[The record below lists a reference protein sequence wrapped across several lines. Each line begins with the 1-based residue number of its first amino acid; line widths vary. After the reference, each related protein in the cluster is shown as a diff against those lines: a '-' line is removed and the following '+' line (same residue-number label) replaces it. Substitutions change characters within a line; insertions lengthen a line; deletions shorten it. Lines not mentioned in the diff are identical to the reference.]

1 MSTEMKNSRRW
12 TLFQELESL
21 GINVGKI
28 NDLNDLQEFE
38 NLIENIK
45 QTYFQ
50 DYKTCYDDQ
59 QKEEID
65 CMIPFNNS
73 RQRMLK
79 SLI

>member
-1 MSTEMKNSRRW
+1 MSAGAKNQRSSGPR
-12 TLFQELESL
+12 LILLHSFQELESL
-21 GINVGKI
+21 GINVKKI

-59 QKEEID
+59 RKEEEEMD
-65 CMIPFNNS
+65 CMIPF
-73 RQRMLK
+73 K
-79 SLI
+79 

>member
-1 MSTEMKNSRRW
+1 MPTEMKNSSRRW

-21 GINVGKI
+21 GLNVGKI

-65 CMIPFNNS
+65 CMIPF
-73 RQRMLK
+73 K
-79 SLI
+79 

>member
-1 MSTEMKNSRRW
+1 MSTEAKKRSSGPRA
-12 TLFQELESL
+12 LLLHSFQELESL
-21 GINVGKI
+21 GINVKKI

-59 QKEEID
+59 RKEEEMD
-65 CMIPFNNS
+65 YMIPF
-73 RQRMLK
+73 K
-79 SLI
+79 

>member
-50 DYKTCYDDQ
+50 DYKLV
-59 QKEEID
+59 
-65 CMIPFNNS
+65 MIIS
-73 RQRMLK
+73 RKKR
-79 SLI
+79 

>member
-1 MSTEMKNSRRW
+1 MSTEMKNSSRRRM
-12 TLFQELESL
+12 LFQELESL

-65 CMIPFNNS
+65 CMIPF
-73 RQRMLK
+73 K
-79 SLI
+79 

>member
-1 MSTEMKNSRRW
+1 MSTEMKNSSSRRW

-59 QKEEID
+59 QKEEIY
-65 CMIPFNNS
+65 CMIPF
-73 RQRMLK
+73 K
-79 SLI
+79 

>member
-1 MSTEMKNSRRW
+1 MSTEMKNSSSRRW

-65 CMIPFNNS
+65 CMIPF
-73 RQRMLK
+73 K
-79 SLI
+79 